1 MSRIKNIFKVIEQHS
16 IGTKKEKSK
25 QLLITDLLQILKKKK
40 KNIKKQQE
48 QEQDFVIKEYIDND
62 GKYNF

>member
-25 QLLITDLLQILKKKK
+25 QLLIIDLLQILKIKK
-40 KNIKKQQE
+40 KNIKKQ